1 MAIATNTTTFTRR
14 AITRFLT
21 LAPMVSVVPVAVAA
35 APRTL
40 DEDIAEL
47 TAQLSEKIRQRWP
60 DATVERY
67 PYSEKGCA
75 YLLTAIRA

>member
-1 MAIATNTTTFTRR
+1 MAIATNTTFTRR
-14 AITRFLT
+14 AITRL
-21 LAPMVSVVPVAVAA
+21 LALSPIAVVPVAVAA

-60 DATVERY
+60 DATVQRF
-67 PYSEKGCA
+67 PYCEEGCA
-75 YLLTAIRA
+75 YLLTAFRA

>member
-1 MAIATNTTTFTRR
+1 MATSTHTTFTRR

-60 DATVERY
+60 DATITRAIY
-67 PYSEKGCA
+67 DDMACA

>member
-21 LAPMVSVVPVAVAA
+21 LAPMVSVAPVAVA

-47 TAQLSEKIRQRWP
+47 TDQLSDKIRQRWP
-60 DATVERY
+60 DATVTRY